1 MALARRAGQKA
12 SRGHVPERT
21 CILCGTK
28 AAKRDLVRIVA
39 MPDGAIRLDHEGK
52 APGRGAYVCRRPE
65 CKRDN
70 LKMQRLSHVLRA
82 KVPESDW
89 AALVGSLEADKASG

>member
-1 MALARRAGQKA
+1 MA

-39 MPDGAIRLDHEGK
+39 MPDGAIRLDSGGK
-52 APGRGAYVCRRPE
+52 APGRGAYVCRRPD
-65 CKRDN
+65 CKRDK
-70 LKMQRLSHVLRA
+70 LKVQRLSHVLKT
-82 KVPESDW
+82 KVAESDW
-89 AALVGSLEADKASG
+89 AALVASLEANKTSG